1 MQKELEKQ
9 LQTRW
14 MGKKVFYREETE
26 STITWAKEAAK
37 TGSREELDGALF
49 LAEAQTGG
57 KGRIGRVWNSP
68 PGQNIYMNLLL
79 MEPEIAPMNAAS
91 LTLVMGLSVAQAVTE
106 VTGKKAG
113 IKWPNDVVMSGKKI
127 CGILT
132 EMQISGNMPKYIT
145 IGVGI
150 NVNQKEFPEE
160 LQDKATSLMLET
172 GEILAREEV
181 AAKTLEYFEKNYEKF
196 LKTQDLSLLK
206 TEYEALLLNRNQP
219 VRLIEK
225 GTESRG
231 IARGITENGELLV
244 EFETGEIRRVLSGEV
259 SVRGLYRDRKSTRLN
274 SSHSRASRMPSSA

>member
-37 TGSREELDGALF
+37 AGSREELDGALF

-57 KGRIGRVWNSP
+57 KGRMGRVWTSP
-68 PGQNIYMNLLL
+68 PGQNIYMNLLI
-79 MEPEIAPMNAAS
+79 MEPEISPMNAAS
-91 LTLVMGLSVAQAVTE
+91 LTLVMGLSVAQAATE

-172 GEILAREEV
+172 GEILVREEV
-181 AAKTLEYFEKNYEKF
+181 AVKTLEYFEKNYEKF
-196 LKTQDLSLLK
+196 LETQDLSRLK
-206 TEYEALLLNRNQP
+206 AEYEALLLNQNQP

-225 GTESRG
+225 GVESRG
-231 IARGITENGELLV
+231 IARGITEKGELLV
-244 EFETGEIRRVLSGEV
+244 EFETGEIRKVLSGEV
-259 SVRGLYRDRKSTRLN
+259 SVRGLYSYV
-274 SSHSRASRMPSSA
+274 

>member
-14 MGKKVFYREETE
+14 MGKKVFYRKETE

-37 TGSREELDGALF
+37 AGSREELDGALF

-57 KGRIGRVWNSP
+57 KGRMGRVWTSP

-79 MEPEIAPMNAAS
+79 MEPEISPMNAAS
-91 LTLVMGLSVAQAVTE
+91 LTLVMGLSVAQAATE

-132 EMQISGNMPKYIT
+132 EMQISGGMPKYIT

-172 GEILAREEV
+172 GEILVREEV

-196 LKTQDLSLLK
+196 LETQDLSRLK
-206 TEYEALLLNRNQP
+206 AEYEALLLNQNQP

-225 GTESRG
+225 GVESRG
-231 IARGITENGELLV
+231 IARGITEKGELLV
-244 EFETGEIRRVLSGEV
+244 EFETGEIRKVLSGEV
-259 SVRGLYRDRKSTRLN
+259 SVRGLYSYV
-274 SSHSRASRMPSSA
+274 

>member
-1 MQKELEKQ
+1 MQKQLEKQ

-172 GEILAREEV
+172 GDILAREEV

-196 LKTQDLSLLK
+196 LETQDLSLLK

-231 IARGITENGELLV
+231 IARGITEKGELLV
-244 EFETGEIRRVLSGEV
+244 EFETGEIRKVLSGEV
-259 SVRGLYRDRKSTRLN
+259 SVRGLYSYV
-274 SSHSRASRMPSSA
+274 

>member
-14 MGKKVFYREETE
+14 MGKKVFYRKETE

-37 TGSREELDGALF
+37 AGSREELDGALF

-57 KGRIGRVWNSP
+57 KGRMGRVWTSP

-79 MEPEIAPMNAAS
+79 MEPEISPMNAAS
-91 LTLVMGLSVAQAVTE
+91 LTLVMGLSVAQASTE

-132 EMQISGNMPKYIT
+132 EMQIFGNMPKYIT

-172 GEILAREEV
+172 GEILVREEV

-196 LKTQDLSLLK
+196 LETQDLSRLK
-206 TEYEALLLNRNQP
+206 AEYEALLLNQNQP

-225 GTESRG
+225 GVESRG
-231 IARGITENGELLV
+231 IARGITEKGELLV
-244 EFETGEIRRVLSGEV
+244 EFETGEIRKVLSGEV
-259 SVRGLYRDRKSTRLN
+259 SVRGLYSYV
-274 SSHSRASRMPSSA
+274 